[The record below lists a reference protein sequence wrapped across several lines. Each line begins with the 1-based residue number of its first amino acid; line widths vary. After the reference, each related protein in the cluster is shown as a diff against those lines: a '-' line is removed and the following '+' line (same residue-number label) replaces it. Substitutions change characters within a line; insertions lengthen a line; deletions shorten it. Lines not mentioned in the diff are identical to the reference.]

1 MLYSYY
7 MKINIIT
14 AFLLVAVALL
24 PAQAQ
29 DGRAVVVK
37 QDGDKIYLDISSLT
51 TKVNKGDSFKII
63 TETEQLINPATG
75 KDLGNIYKYSP
86 LGVITEVQPLYA
98 VGEIKQSASYD
109 IGAQAVF
116 EKPSQ
121 PAPKTNAAISRKGK
135 STRGIITYQPVEQTI
150 IGLTEGTLTAP
161 NQIITLNDK
170 GQITVYTP
178 QEEALTPVLTASLP
192 AGTEPIAISSVD
204 VKQTGRSQIFAAFY
218 NPSRKSIFTA
228 VLEDENGKLETTD
241 TLNFFAKELGC
252 TPDKTLWGQIPFV
265 LGDRPGNARKVL
277 FSEGKF
283 SLDKQDQNTRRQ
295 WLTGLN
301 FYPYAKGQT
310 GLIYTTT
317 SGTLKAQT
325 DKEHWAKSKSLFAS
339 TPNRVKYKQDVVKFY
354 PSLQVYQTNH
364 TPVIVAAENTASI
377 GLLADLFGQYKD
389 GKIHFLNI
397 EKGRL
402 VSADTV
408 ELDGYVYDT
417 ACTANAILTA
427 EVLEDGY
434 SAVKAIA
441 K

>member
-63 TETEQLINPATG
+63 TDTEQLINPATG

-98 VGEIKQSASYD
+98 VGEIKQSAPYD

-228 VLEDENGKLETTD
+228 VLEDENGKLQTTD
-241 TLNFFAKELGC
+241 TLNFLPKSWAARRTK
-252 TPDKTLWGQIPFV
+252 PF
-265 LGDRPGNARKVL
+265 G
-277 FSEGKF
+277 
-283 SLDKQDQNTRRQ
+283 
-295 WLTGLN
+295 
-301 FYPYAKGQT
+301 
-310 GLIYTTT
+310 
-317 SGTLKAQT
+317 
-325 DKEHWAKSKSLFAS
+325 AKSPLYWGTGPA
-339 TPNRVKYKQDVVKFY
+339 TPAKYCLARANFPWISKTK
-354 PSLQVYQTNH
+354 
-364 TPVIVAAENTASI
+364 TPAAN
-377 GLLADLFGQYKD
+377 G
-389 GKIHFLNI
+389 
-397 EKGRL
+397 
-402 VSADTV
+402 
-408 ELDGYVYDT
+408 
-417 ACTANAILTA
+417 
-427 EVLEDGY
+427 
-434 SAVKAIA
+434 
-441 K
+441 

>member
-24 PAQAQ
+24 PAKAQ

-63 TETEQLINPATG
+63 TDTEQLINPATG

-98 VGEIKQSASYD
+98 VGEIKQSAQYD

-116 EKPSQ
+116 EKPSH
-121 PAPKTNAAISRKGK
+121 PAPKTNAAISHKGK

-178 QEEALTPVLTASLP
+178 QEEALIPVLTASLP

-228 VLEDENGKLETTD
+228 VLEDENGKLQTTD

-325 DKEHWAKSKSLFAS
+325 DKEL
-339 TPNRVKYKQDVVKFY
+339 
-354 PSLQVYQTNH
+354 
-364 TPVIVAAENTASI
+364 
-377 GLLADLFGQYKD
+377 
-389 GKIHFLNI
+389 
-397 EKGRL
+397 
-402 VSADTV
+402 
-408 ELDGYVYDT
+408 
-417 ACTANAILTA
+417 
-427 EVLEDGY
+427 
-434 SAVKAIA
+434 
-441 K
+441 